1 MESCRNEIP
10 QKGGIAMKKYVSR
23 LLAFFTAGALTSA
36 FLPYPSSFVR
46 ADEKEAV
53 NEPIELEEYITQTA
67 GKHVTFTNTLE
78 RFYPGC
84 DINYIFSLSSDGT
97 LHKYLGNCSETVFM
111 TTDSF
116 DINDLNSELA
126 SKEINAD
133 IKEVRENEFAIN
145 MVSGKNG
152 IIKSYNELLN
162 TLEYSG
168 KVSSIEMKY
177 TFMEDKANSC
187 SGYWFLFDSHV
198 TTEYI
203 LDNYSLDLVPL
214 QNEYLEDYPVGMRY
228 DKYEPK
234 DIAEDFDEIERLK
247 QNEDF
252 RFLTNIT
259 CLYPF
264 AEKYNCYET
273 IYDSSDE
280 DNIDI
285 CFSDYDLCIEYGE
298 EKTFEYKLI
307 GADEAE
313 FGFALSGNILNNTC
327 SERKGSIT
335 IKADNSY
342 YGTHFLTC
350 CLKTGDES
358 ITKRIPVRIT
368 EATTFICPDCGRK
381 VPLSERVS
389 GPLRSICRD
398 CYEEGHYIGT
408 TVPSPSTYATSTTVL
423 TSTITTAVPEVEMFY
438 CPDCGRSVPF
448 SERVSGPLRSI
459 CRDCYEE
466 GHYIG
471 TTVPPSINTEE
482 SETSLVVSTKT
493 TAIVDDSESEI
504 TGDANGDYKISV
516 ADSVTILQ
524 FLGNKDKYPLTK
536 QRKQNADVDGVEGIT
551 ANDALTIQKWDSVGK
566 H

>member
-1 MESCRNEIP
+1 
-10 QKGGIAMKKYVSR
+10 MKKYVSR

-214 QNEYLEDYPVGMRY
+214 QNEYLEDYPVVEKSQARKQMGLKP
-228 DKYEPK
+228 DGKYVLF
-234 DIAEDFDEIERLK
+234 AGAFDNTVKNAPLAK
-247 QNEDF
+247 
-252 RFLTNIT
+252 
-259 CLYPF
+259 
-264 AEKYNCYET
+264 A
-273 IYDSSDE
+273 
-280 DNIDI
+280 
-285 CFSDYDLCIEYGE
+285 
-298 EKTFEYKLI
+298 
-307 GADEAE
+307 AV
-313 FGFALSGNILNNTC
+313 ALL
-327 SERKGSIT
+327 
-335 IKADNSY
+335 
-342 YGTHFLTC
+342 
-350 CLKTGDES
+350 
-358 ITKRIPVRIT
+358 
-368 EATTFICPDCGRK
+368 
-381 VPLSERVS
+381 
-389 GPLRSICRD
+389 
-398 CYEEGHYIGT
+398 
-408 TVPSPSTYATSTTVL
+408 
-423 TSTITTAVPEVEMFY
+423 PEVELLELKNYSRQQVALLMQAADAFIMTSHTEGS
-438 CPDCGRSVPF
+438 PQTIKEALACGTPIVSIDVGDVR
-448 SERVSGPLRSI
+448 ERIKGVDGCYLAE
-459 CRDCYEE
+459 RDKEE
-466 GHYIG
+466 
-471 TTVPPSINTEE
+471 
-482 SETSLVVSTKT
+482 L
-493 TAIVDDSESEI
+493 
-504 TGDANGDYKISV
+504 SV
-516 ADSVTILQ
+516 ALKKAIAYGKRTQGRTALINSM
-524 FLGNKDKYPLTK
+524 LT
-536 QRKQNADVDGVEGIT
+536 
-551 ANDALTIQKWDSVGK
+551 NDAIALRLADIYDQYCLK
-566 H
+566 